1 MGIDGSVQSGIINAS
16 NEKMYYAGKDGI
28 IQKKAQWIEASGK
41 KYFSNAEGVLY
52 QNQMISF
59 GNTYYYMGNDGSVQ
73 SGIVKESNGKLY
85 YAGKDGVIQKKA
97 QWIEVSGK
105 KYLSNAEGV
114 LYQNQMISFGNT
126 CYYMGNDGSV
136 QSGIVEASNGKL
148 YYAGKDG
155 VIQKKAQWIEEGEK
169 KYFSNV
175 EGILYQNQIISF
187 GDTSYYMGSD
197 GSIQNG
203 IVKANN
209 GRSYYSGENGII
221 QKKAQWIDF
230 DGKRYFSNVEGMLYQ
245 NQVITFGD
253 VGYCMGEDA
262 SVQYGI
268 AKAGNKYYY
277 TDENT
282 GILIKKTGWIE
293 TSGKRYFSKA
303 DGSLYQNQF
312 ISFGDTYYYCG
323 NDAAI
328 VKNSTQVVSGVLYR
342 FDGNGIM
349 IKEGGW
355 G

>member
-1 MGIDGSVQSGIINAS
+1 M
-16 NEKMYYAGKDGI
+16 
-28 IQKKAQWIEASGK
+28 
-41 KYFSNAEGVLY
+41 
-52 QNQMISF
+52 
-59 GNTYYYMGNDGSVQ
+59 
-73 SGIVKESNGKLY
+73 
-85 YAGKDGVIQKKA
+85 
-97 QWIEVSGK
+97 
-105 KYLSNAEGV
+105 SNAEGV

-268 AKAGNKYYY
+268 AKA
-277 TDENT
+277 
-282 GILIKKTGWIE
+282 
-293 TSGKRYFSKA
+293 
-303 DGSLYQNQF
+303 Q
-312 ISFGDTYYYCG
+312 
-323 NDAAI
+323 
-328 VKNSTQVVSGVLYR
+328 
-342 FDGNGIM
+342 
-349 IKEGGW
+349 
-355 G
+355 